1 VGALTPQQN
10 DNGEISR
17 TRRLK
22 RTLALGAVLASLGVI
37 AGPAAHGAGDK
48 YPWAKRVRA
57 AEHYA
62 DGRDGIVSFAVVG
75 EDRKLRG
82 DHVDRQ
88 HNSHSVVK
96 AMLLAAYLRQPDVR
110 HRDLTEADRDLLA
123 PMIRRSD
130 NQSASAVYERVGPG
144 ALYALA
150 DEARM
155 KRFETQGV
163 WGLSQITARDQA
175 RFFYRLANVLPDR
188 HRDFAM
194 RLLTQIVKRQRWGI
208 PPVAPRGWTLHFK
221 GGWAPT
227 SSDGGRWGINQVM
240 LLRKAPRRFAVA
252 ILTRYSPSKKYGIR
266 TLRGVARRLLRG
278 YGRFD
283 G

>member
-10 DNGEISR
+10 DNGAISPK
-17 TRRLK
+17 RRLK
-22 RTLALGAVLASLGVI
+22 RTLALAAALGAVGVTT
-37 AGPAAHGAGDK
+37 APAAQAAGDH

-57 AEHYA
+57 AERYA
-62 DGRDGIVSFAVVG
+62 DGRQGIASFAVVG
-75 EDRKLRG
+75 EDKKLRG
-82 DHVDRQ
+82 DHVDRR

-96 AMLLAAYLRQPDVR
+96 AMLLLAYLRQADVR
-110 HRDLTEADRDLLA
+110 HRDLTDADRDLLR

-130 NQSASAVYERVGPG
+130 NQTASTVYKRVGAG

-150 DEARM
+150 DDAGM
-155 KRFETQGV
+155 KHFSTQSV

-175 RFFYRLANVLPDR
+175 RFFFKLERYAPDR
-188 HRDFAM
+188 HRDFVM
-194 RLLTQIVKRQRWGI
+194 RLLTEIVKRQRWGI

-240 LLRKAPRRFAVA
+240 LLREAPRRFSLA
-252 ILTRYSPSKKYGIR
+252 ILTRYGPSKAYGIR

>member
-1 VGALTPQQN
+1 MRRLTP
-10 DNGEISR
+10 
-17 TRRLK
+17 
-22 RTLALGAVLASLGVI
+22 TLALTAALVAVGVLT
-37 AGPAAHGAGDK
+37 APAAEAAGDH

-57 AEHYA
+57 AERYA
-62 DGRDGIVSFAVVG
+62 DSRQGIVSFAVVG
-75 EDRKLRG
+75 EDKKLRG
-82 DHVDRQ
+82 DHLDRR
-88 HNSHSVVK
+88 HNSHSVIK
-96 AMLLAAYLRQPDVR
+96 AMLLVAYLREPDVR
-110 HRDLTEADRDLLA
+110 HRDLTEADRDLLR

-130 NQSASAVYERVGPG
+130 NQTASTVYERVGAD

-150 DEARM
+150 NDAGM
-155 KRFETQGV
+155 DHFSTQAV

-175 RFFYRLANVLPDR
+175 RFFYRLDNFVPDR

-194 RLLTQIVKRQRWGI
+194 RLLTRIIKGQRWGI

-227 SSDGGRWGINQVM
+227 SSDGGRWGINQVI
-240 LLRKAPRRFAVA
+240 LLRKAPRRLAVA
-252 ILTRYSPSKKYGIR
+252 ILTRYSPSKTYGIR

-278 YGRFD
+278 YARFD

>member
-1 VGALTPQQN
+1 VGVSTPQQN
-10 DNGEISR
+10 DNGAISP
-17 TRRLK
+17 TRRLT
-22 RTLALGAVLASLGVI
+22 RTLALAAALASLGAI
-37 AGPAAHGAGDK
+37 AAAPAHAAGDH
-48 YPWAKRVRA
+48 YPWAKRVQA
-57 AEHYA
+57 AQHYA
-62 DGRDGIVSFAVVG
+62 DGRQGIVSFAVVG
-75 EDRKLRG
+75 EDKKVRG

-110 HRDLTEADRDLLA
+110 HRDLTEADRDLLG

-130 NQSASAVYERVGPG
+130 NQSASTVYERVGPG

-155 KRFETQGV
+155 KRFSTQGV

-175 RFFYRLANVLPDR
+175 RFFYRLENVLPDR
-188 HRDFAM
+188 HREFAM

-208 PPVAPRGWTLHFK
+208 PPVAPRGWALHFK

>member
-1 VGALTPQQN
+1 VGVSTPQQN
-10 DNGEISR
+10 DNGAISL

-22 RTLALGAVLASLGVI
+22 RTLAGAAALASLGVI
-37 AGPAAHGAGDK
+37 TAAPAEAAGDR
-48 YPWAKRVRA
+48 YPWAKRIRA

-62 DGRDGIVSFAVVG
+62 DGRQGIVSFAVVG

-110 HRDLTEADRDLLA
+110 HRDLTEADRDLLG

-130 NQSASAVYERVGPG
+130 NRSASTVYDRVGPG

-155 KRFETQGV
+155 KRFSTQGV

-175 RFFYRLANVLPDR
+175 RFFYRLENVLPDR

-208 PPVAPRGWTLHFK
+208 PPVAPRGWVLHFK

-252 ILTRYSPSKKYGIR
+252 ILTRYSPGKKYGIR

-278 YGRFD
+278 YERF
-283 G
+283 

>member
-1 VGALTPQQN
+1 M
-10 DNGEISR
+10 
-17 TRRLK
+17 RRLK
-22 RTLALGAVLASLGVI
+22 RTLEVTAALAAVGVI
-37 AGPAAHGAGDK
+37 TASAAHAADDH

-57 AEHYA
+57 AERYA
-62 DGRDGIVSFAVVG
+62 DGRQGVVSFAVVG
-75 EDRKLRG
+75 EDKELRG
-82 DHVDRQ
+82 DHVDRR

-96 AMLLAAYLRQPDVR
+96 AMLLVAYLRQPDVR
-110 HRDLTEADRDLLA
+110 HRDLTEADRDLLR

-130 NQSASAVYERVGPG
+130 NQTASAVYERVGAG

-150 DEARM
+150 RDAGM
-155 KRFETQGV
+155 DHFSTQAV

-175 RFFYRLANVLPDR
+175 RFFYRLDNFVPDR

-194 RLLTQIVKRQRWGI
+194 RLLKRIVKGQRWGI

-252 ILTRYSPSKKYGIR
+252 ILTRYNPSKEYGIR

>member
-1 VGALTPQQN
+1 VGASTPQQN
-10 DNGEISR
+10 DNGDISR

-22 RTLALGAVLASLGVI
+22 RTLGLAVALAAVGVI
-37 AGPAAHGAGDK
+37 AAPAAQAAGDH

-57 AEHYA
+57 AERYA
-62 DGRDGIVSFAVVG
+62 DGRQGIVSFAVVG
-75 EDRKLRG
+75 EDKKLRG

-96 AMLLAAYLRQPDVR
+96 AMLLGAYLRQADVR
-110 HRDLTEADRDLLA
+110 HRDLTDADRDLLG

-130 NQSASAVYERVGPG
+130 NRTASAVYERVGPG

-150 DEARM
+150 DDARM
-155 KRFETQGV
+155 KRFSTQGV

-175 RFFYRLANVLPDR
+175 RFFHRLDKVLPDR

-194 RLLTQIVKRQRWGI
+194 RLLTQIVKGQRWGI
-208 PPVAPRGWTLHFK
+208 PPVAPRGWILHFK

-227 SSDGGRWGINQVM
+227 SSDGGGWGINQVM
-240 LLRKAPRRFAVA
+240 LLRDAPRRFAVA
-252 ILTRYSPSKKYGIR
+252 ILTRYNPSKRYGIR